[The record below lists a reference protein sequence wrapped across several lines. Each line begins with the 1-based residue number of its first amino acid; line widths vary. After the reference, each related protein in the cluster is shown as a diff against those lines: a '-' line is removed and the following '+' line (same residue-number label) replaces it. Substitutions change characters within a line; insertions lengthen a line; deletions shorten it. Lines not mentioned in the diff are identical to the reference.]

1 MGQQHQRRVAGSDGG
16 GPAAA
21 TRRATR
27 YAPSYGGGIV
37 TSIVYWIAPAPAGVD
52 SVMT

>member
-1 MGQQHQRRVAGSDGG
+1 MGQQRQRPVAGSDCG

-37 TSIVYWIAPAPAGVD
+37 TSIVYWIAAAPAGVD
-52 SVMT
+52 SVMI